1 MDKKFYVNASFESD
15 SVEKKAGSSSL
26 KIAGYANT
34 VDKDRA
40 GDIVL
45 PSAWAKGIDRFRKN
59 PVLLYQHKHDNPIG
73 RVSKVTVD
81 KKGMFIEASVSEA
94 AEKLHGIHSLIKD
107 GALKSFSVG
116 FLVKDGKHDKS
127 SDTFVISEVE
137 LLEIS
142 VVSVPANQE
151 SLFSVRKS
159 FENSEDYESFKK
171 SFPVA
176 SANVED
182 EKESKEIQ
190 ASMSTEEKAILE
202 NEGPHRIGIT
212 TRDMGH
218 YHIFQMGDTDDG
230 MTIYGSDSREHVHQ
244 ILNGQIQAMEGH
256 THRILT
262 TAVHSR
268 EEDEEEENGNSM
280 YVMSTEESVT
290 TSIVEKN
297 IDKDLEAEE
306 PEEDPYEPIPFVNLL
321 SADTNLLKNGQF
333 VQLDGARYV
342 VTKIATS
349 DSPTFQFKQVD
360 LQGQHLDKILNID
373 ATSLE
378 VLNIWDVGS
387 KFDIQLAEIE
397 ELNLDE
403 NNKQQIYTQFK
414 SLINSTEKDLY
425 DLKTNDK
432 IENHPS
438 LQEKLN
444 KTINIVSNKTNWTDS
459 DFLVANRICQVIIK
473 LKEIEHSEDS
483 MHGLMLQLH
492 GHLEAQTKEKLNM
505 ATQAVDEPVV
515 IGSTA
520 ETKTE
525 VTTPV
530 KVAEPRVAELV
541 EKTGEAIV
549 KEADAKDKNG
559 EYTPRETEKAAE
571 LQAQIKKYKDEIAA
585 LQNSKMLF
593 QEQSRGSQ
601 FTQRELA
608 NAYLLS
614 KALRKESVFD
624 TKFGAR
630 MKAVTTVDQFL
641 SNFSA
646 DVYTELQQE
655 LVVAKMLRR
664 MSVDAKTFRIPVA
677 DEDTDGDVAQFASGT
692 YTTGIADS
700 TNVPTSNQ
708 HTIKS
713 VDFTPHKFM
722 ATTHLAKDEEEDTI
736 LPLLDFLRTA
746 SMRRMGRA
754 IDKALLRGDGSL
766 SGFTAS
772 PTNAITAGTGY
783 AAVFKGIATLTNDI
797 AGLLVQTG
805 GNSTKAAPTN
815 IASARA
821 LLGKYGLQLGDHL
834 VFLTTIEGY
843 NELVSNS
850 DFRTVD
856 KFGPNATYLTGAL
869 GAVYGIPVMITE
881 FLDVVGGANRHIGLL
896 VYKPGFLVAERRAME
911 IESEYDP
918 RRQVTAIYMSTRL
931 DMKALTTNN
940 NAALDATKYSMAS
953 LIRSGA

>member
-1 MDKKFYVNASFESD
+1 MSGTEDTVQKTVETKD
-15 SVEKKAGSSSL
+15 SE
-26 KIAGYANT
+26 
-34 VDKDRA
+34 
-40 GDIVL
+40 
-45 PSAWAKGIDRFRKN
+45 
-59 PVLLYQHKHDNPIG
+59 
-73 RVSKVTVD
+73 
-81 KKGMFIEASVSEA
+81 
-94 AEKLHGIHSLIKD
+94 
-107 GALKSFSVG
+107 
-116 FLVKDGKHDKS
+116 
-127 SDTFVISEVE
+127 
-137 LLEIS
+137 
-142 VVSVPANQE
+142 
-151 SLFSVRKS
+151 
-159 FENSEDYESFKK
+159 
-171 SFPVA
+171 
-176 SANVED
+176 
-182 EKESKEIQ
+182 Q
-190 ASMSTEEKAILE
+190 A
-202 NEGPHRIGIT
+202 
-212 TRDMGH
+212 
-218 YHIFQMGDTDDG
+218 
-230 MTIYGSDSREHVHQ
+230 
-244 ILNGQIQAMEGH
+244 
-256 THRILT
+256 
-262 TAVHSR
+262 
-268 EEDEEEENGNSM
+268 EEDTVEE
-280 YVMSTEESVT
+280 T
-290 TSIVEKN
+290 
-297 IDKDLEAEE
+297 
-306 PEEDPYEPIPFVNLL
+306 DPYEPIPFVNLL
-321 SADTNLLKNGQF
+321 SASTGALANGQF
-333 VQLDGARYV
+333 VQLKGERYV
-342 VTKIATS
+342 ITKIATS
-349 DSPTFQFKQVD
+349 DSPSFQFKQVD

-378 VLNIWDVGS
+378 VLNIWDVGTN
-387 KFDIQLAEIE
+387 FDIQLAEIE
-397 ELNLDE
+397 ELSLDE
-403 NNKQQIYTQFK
+403 DTKQTILTNFKNLNNV
-414 SLINSTEKDLY
+414 TEKDLY
-425 DLKTNDK
+425 DLKTDNLVK
-432 IENHPS
+432 TNPT

-444 KTINIVSNKTNWTDS
+444 KTINLVSTKNWTDS
-459 DFLVANRICQVIIK
+459 DFVVANRICQVIHK
-473 LKEIEHSEDS
+473 LKEIEHSEAS
-483 MHGLMLQLH
+483 MRQIMLKLH

-520 ETKTE
+520 ETKAEATA
-525 VTTPV
+525 TA

-541 EKTGEAIV
+541 EKTGEAII
-549 KEADAKDKNG
+549 KEADAKDKYG
-559 EYTPRETEKAAE
+559 EYTPRESEKAAE

-585 LQNSKMLF
+585 LQNSKMVF
-593 QEQSRGSQ
+593 QEQSRASQ

-624 TKFGAR
+624 TKLGAR

-641 SNFSA
+641 SNFSS

-664 MSVDAKTFRIPVA
+664 MSVDAKTFRVPVA

-692 YTTGIADS
+692 YTTGIADA

-708 HTIKS
+708 STIKS

-783 AAVFKGIATLTNDI
+783 AAVFKGIATLANDI
-797 AGLLVQTG
+797 SGLRVQTG
-805 GNSTKAAPTN
+805 GNATKATPAN

-821 LLGKYGLQLGDHL
+821 VLGKYGLQLGDHL
-834 VFLTTIEGY
+834 VYLTTIEGY

-881 FLDVVGGANRHIGLL
+881 FLDVVGGADRHIGLL

-918 RRQVTAIYMSTRL
+918 RRQLTAIYMSTRL
-931 DMKALTTNN
+931 DMKALTTNSS
-940 NAALDATKYSMAS
+940 AALDATKYSMAS
-953 LIRSGA
+953 VIRSGA

>member
-1 MDKKFYVNASFESD
+1 MSGTEDTVQKTVETKD
-15 SVEKKAGSSSL
+15 SE
-26 KIAGYANT
+26 
-34 VDKDRA
+34 
-40 GDIVL
+40 
-45 PSAWAKGIDRFRKN
+45 
-59 PVLLYQHKHDNPIG
+59 
-73 RVSKVTVD
+73 
-81 KKGMFIEASVSEA
+81 
-94 AEKLHGIHSLIKD
+94 
-107 GALKSFSVG
+107 
-116 FLVKDGKHDKS
+116 
-127 SDTFVISEVE
+127 
-137 LLEIS
+137 
-142 VVSVPANQE
+142 
-151 SLFSVRKS
+151 
-159 FENSEDYESFKK
+159 
-171 SFPVA
+171 
-176 SANVED
+176 
-182 EKESKEIQ
+182 Q
-190 ASMSTEEKAILE
+190 A
-202 NEGPHRIGIT
+202 
-212 TRDMGH
+212 
-218 YHIFQMGDTDDG
+218 
-230 MTIYGSDSREHVHQ
+230 
-244 ILNGQIQAMEGH
+244 
-256 THRILT
+256 
-262 TAVHSR
+262 
-268 EEDEEEENGNSM
+268 EEDTVEE
-280 YVMSTEESVT
+280 T
-290 TSIVEKN
+290 
-297 IDKDLEAEE
+297 
-306 PEEDPYEPIPFVNLL
+306 DPYEPIPFVNLL
-321 SADTNLLKNGQF
+321 SASTGALANGQF
-333 VQLDGARYV
+333 VQLKGERYV
-342 VTKIATS
+342 ITKIATS
-349 DSPTFQFKQVD
+349 DSPSFQFKQVD

-378 VLNIWDVGS
+378 VLNIWDVGTN
-387 KFDIQLAEIE
+387 FDIQLAEIE
-397 ELNLDE
+397 ELSLDE
-403 NNKQQIYTQFK
+403 DTKQTILTNFKNLNNV
-414 SLINSTEKDLY
+414 TEKDLY
-425 DLKTNDK
+425 DLKTDNLVK
-432 IENHPS
+432 TNPT

-444 KTINIVSNKTNWTDS
+444 KTINLVSTKNWTDS
-459 DFLVANRICQVIIK
+459 DFVVANRICQVIHK
-473 LKEIEHSEDS
+473 LKEIEHSEAS
-483 MHGLMLQLH
+483 MRQIMLKLH

-520 ETKTE
+520 ETKAEATA
-525 VTTPV
+525 TA

-541 EKTGEAIV
+541 EKTGEAII
-549 KEADAKDKNG
+549 KEADAKDKYG
-559 EYTPRETEKAAE
+559 EYTPRESEKAAE

-585 LQNSKMLF
+585 LQNSKMVF
-593 QEQSRGSQ
+593 QEQSRASQ

-624 TKFGAR
+624 TKLGAR

-641 SNFSA
+641 SNFSS

-664 MSVDAKTFRIPVA
+664 MSVDAKTFRVPVA

-692 YTTGIADS
+692 YTTGIADA

-708 HTIKS
+708 STIKS

-783 AAVFKGIATLTNDI
+783 AAVFKGIATLANDI
-797 AGLLVQTG
+797 SGLRVQTG
-805 GNSTKAAPTN
+805 GNSTKATPAN

-821 LLGKYGLQLGDHL
+821 VLGKYGLQLGDHL
-834 VFLTTIEGY
+834 VYLTTIEGY

-881 FLDVVGGANRHIGLL
+881 FLDVVGGADRHIGLL

-918 RRQVTAIYMSTRL
+918 RRQLTAIYMSTRL
-931 DMKALTTNN
+931 DMKALTTNSS
-940 NAALDATKYSMAS
+940 AALDATKYSMAS
-953 LIRSGA
+953 VIRSGA

>member
-15 SVEKKAGSSSL
+15 GVQKKAGNSTL

-159 FENSEDYESFKK
+159 FENSEEYENFKK
-171 SFPVA
+171 SFPV
-176 SANVED
+176 ED
-182 EKESKEIQ
+182 AKEAEEIKS
-190 ASMSTEEKAILE
+190 SMTSEEKAILE

-218 YHIFQMGDTDDG
+218 YHIFQMSDTDDG

-244 ILNGQIQAMEGH
+244 ILNGQIQAAEGH
-256 THRILT
+256 THRVLT
-262 TAVHSR
+262 TAVHSE

-280 YVMSTEESVT
+280 YVMSTEESPD
-290 TSIVEKN
+290 IQAVEKTVE
-297 IDKDLEAEE
+297 KDSEAEE

-321 SADTNLLKNGQF
+321 SADTSSLKNGQF
-333 VQLDGARYV
+333 VQLDGSRYV
-342 VTKIATS
+342 VAKIATS

-378 VLNIWDVGS
+378 VLNIWDVDS
-387 KFDIQLAEIE
+387 KFDIQLAEIK
-397 ELNLDE
+397 ELSLDE
-403 NNKQQIYTQFK
+403 NNKEQISTQFK
-414 SLINSTEKDLY
+414 TLINTTEKDLY
-425 DLKTNDK
+425 DLKTDELLK
-432 IENHPS
+432 TYPS

-444 KTINIVSNKTNWTDS
+444 KTINLVSNKNNWTDS
-459 DFLVANRICQVIIK
+459 DFVVANRICQVINK
-473 LKEIEHSEDS
+473 LKEIEHSEAS
-483 MHGLMLQLH
+483 MHGFMLKLH

-520 ETKTE
+520 ETKAE
-525 VTTPV
+525 VTASV

-549 KEADAKDKNG
+549 KEADAKDKHG
-559 EYTPRETEKAAE
+559 EYTPRESEKAAE

-614 KALRKESVFD
+614 KALRKESVFE
-624 TKFGAR
+624 TKYGAR

-664 MSVDAKTFRIPVA
+664 MAVDAKTFRVPVA

-692 YTTGIADS
+692 YTTGISDA

-783 AAVFKGIATLTNDI
+783 AAVFKGIATLANDI
-797 AGLLVQTG
+797 SGLRVQTG
-805 GNSTKAAPTN
+805 GNSTKATPAN

-834 VFLTTIEGY
+834 VYLTTIEGY

-881 FLDVVGGANRHIGLL
+881 FLDVVGGADRHIGLL
-896 VYKPGFLVAERRAME
+896 VYKPGYLVAERRAME

-931 DMKALTTNN
+931 DMKALTTN
-940 NAALDATKYSMAS
+940 ASSALDATKYSMAS

>member
-1 MDKKFYVNASFESD
+1 MDKKFYLSASFEAN
-15 SVEKKAGSSSL
+15 SVQKKTGSKSL

-40 GDIVL
+40 GDVVL
-45 PSAWAKGIDRFRKN
+45 PAAWAKGIDRFRKN
-59 PVLLYQHKHDNPIG
+59 PVLLYQHKHENPIG
-73 RVSKVTVD
+73 RVDKVTVD

-94 AEKLHGIHSLIKD
+94 AEKLHGVHSLIKD

-116 FLVKDGKHDKS
+116 FLVKDGKLDKAN
-127 SDTFVISEVE
+127 DTFVISDVE

-151 SLFSVRKS
+151 SLFSVKKN
-159 FENSEDYESFKK
+159 FENQEEYETFKK
-171 SFPVA
+171 SFPVQDA
-176 SANVED
+176 
-182 EKESKEIQ
+182 KEEEEIK
-190 ASMSTEEKAILE
+190 ASMTSEEKAILE
-202 NEGPHRIGIT
+202 NEGPYRIGIT

-218 YHIFQMGDTDDG
+218 YHIFQMTDTDDG
-230 MTIYGSDSREHVHQ
+230 ATIFGSDSREHVHQ
-244 ILNGQIQAMEGH
+244 IINGQIQAAEGH

-262 TAVHSR
+262 TAVHA
-268 EEDEEEENGNSM
+268 EQEDEEEESVPNIFL
-280 YVMSTEESVT
+280 MSGTEDTVQKT
-290 TSIVEKN
+290 VET
-297 IDKDLEAEE
+297 KDSEQAEE
-306 PEEDPYEPIPFVNLL
+306 DTVEETDPYEPIPFVNLL
-321 SADTNLLKNGQF
+321 SASTGALANGQF
-333 VQLDGARYV
+333 VQLKGERYV
-342 VTKIATS
+342 ITKIATS
-349 DSPTFQFKQVD
+349 DSPSFQFKQVD

-378 VLNIWDVGS
+378 VLNIWDVGTN
-387 KFDIQLAEIE
+387 FDIQLAEIE
-397 ELNLDE
+397 ELSLDE
-403 NNKQQIYTQFK
+403 DTKQTILTNFKNLNNV
-414 SLINSTEKDLY
+414 TEKDLY
-425 DLKTNDK
+425 DLKTDNLVK
-432 IENHPS
+432 TNPT

-444 KTINIVSNKTNWTDS
+444 KTINLVSTKNWTDS
-459 DFLVANRICQVIIK
+459 DFVVANRICQVIHK
-473 LKEIEHSEDS
+473 LKEIEHSEAS
-483 MHGLMLQLH
+483 MRQIMLKLH

-520 ETKTE
+520 ETKAEATA
-525 VTTPV
+525 TA

-541 EKTGEAIV
+541 EKTGEAII
-549 KEADAKDKNG
+549 KEADAKDKYG
-559 EYTPRETEKAAE
+559 EYTPRESEKAAE

-585 LQNSKMLF
+585 LQNSKMVF
-593 QEQSRGSQ
+593 QEQSRASQ

-624 TKFGAR
+624 TKLGAR

-641 SNFSA
+641 SNFSS

-664 MSVDAKTFRIPVA
+664 MSVDAKTFRVPVA

-692 YTTGIADS
+692 YTTGIADA

-708 HTIKS
+708 STIKS

-783 AAVFKGIATLTNDI
+783 AAVFKGIATLANDI
-797 AGLLVQTG
+797 SGLRVQTG
-805 GNSTKAAPTN
+805 GNSTKATPAN

-821 LLGKYGLQLGDHL
+821 VLGKYGLQLGDHL
-834 VFLTTIEGY
+834 VYLTTIEGY

-881 FLDVVGGANRHIGLL
+881 FLDVVGGADRHIGLL

-918 RRQVTAIYMSTRL
+918 RRQLTAIYMSTRL
-931 DMKALTTNN
+931 DMKALTTNSS
-940 NAALDATKYSMAS
+940 AALDATKYSMAS
-953 LIRSGA
+953 IIRSGA

>member
-1 MDKKFYVNASFESD
+1 MDKKFYLSASFTANSTQ
-15 SVEKKAGSSSL
+15 KKVNSKSL
-26 KIAGYANT
+26 RIAGYANT

-45 PSAWAKGIDRFRKN
+45 PAAWAKGIDRFRKN
-59 PVLLYQHKHDNPIG
+59 PVLLYQHKHENPIG
-73 RVSKVTVD
+73 RVDKVTVD
-81 KKGMFIEASVSEA
+81 KKGMYIEASVSEA
-94 AEKLHGIHSLIKD
+94 AEKLHAVQSLSKD

-116 FLVKDGKHDKS
+116 FLVKDGKLDKAN
-127 SDTFVISEVE
+127 DTFVISDVE

-151 SLFSVRKS
+151 SLFSVKKN
-159 FENSEDYESFKK
+159 FENSAEYEEFKK
-171 SFPVA
+171 SFPVEDKAEESDIRA
-176 SANVED
+176 SLPEA
-182 EKESKEIQ
+182 
-190 ASMSTEEKAILE
+190 AKALLE
-202 NEGPHRIGIT
+202 NEGPHRVGIT

-218 YHIFQMGDTDDG
+218 YHIFQMDDNDDG
-230 MTIYGSDSREHVHQ
+230 NTIFGSDSREHVHQ
-244 ILNGQIQAMEGH
+244 IINGQIQAAEGH
-256 THRILT
+256 THRVLT
-262 TAVHSR
+262 TAVHGNQ
-268 EEDEEEENGNSM
+268 EDDDEEENVPNIFL
-280 YVMSTEESVT
+280 MSAEKSVETKDSNETEES
-290 TSIVEKN
+290 
-297 IDKDLEAEE
+297 
-306 PEEDPYEPIPFVNLL
+306 EEDTDPYAPIPFVNLL
-321 SADTNLLKNGQF
+321 SADTSQLALGQF
-333 VQLDGARYV
+333 VKLHGDRYSI
-342 VTKIATS
+342 TKIATS

-378 VLNIWDVGS
+378 VLNICDIGT
-387 KFDIQLAEIE
+387 KFDIQLVEIK
-397 ELNLDE
+397 ELSLDE
-403 NNKQQIYTQFK
+403 TNKQQILSTFK
-414 SLINSTEKDLY
+414 SLNNLTEQDLY
-425 DLKTNDK
+425 NLKTNHLNNKDTTTQL
-432 IENHPS
+432 

-444 KTINIVSNKTNWTDS
+444 RTLNLVSTKDWTDS
-459 DFLVANRICQVIIK
+459 DFIVANRICQVIHR
-473 LKEIEHSEDS
+473 LKEIEHSEAS
-483 MHGLMLQLH
+483 MKEFMLKLH
-492 GHLEAQTKEKLNM
+492 GHLEAQTKEKINM
-505 ATQAVDEPVV
+505 ATQAVDEPIVV
-515 IGSTA
+515 GSTA
-520 ETKTE
+520 ETKSE
-525 VTTPV
+525 VVTSA

-541 EKTGEAIV
+541 EKTGEAII
-549 KEADAKDKNG
+549 KEADAKDKHG
-559 EYTPRETEKAAE
+559 EYTPRESEQAAE
-571 LQAQIKKYKDEIAA
+571 LQAQIKKYKEEIAA
-585 LQNSKMLF
+585 LHNSKMVF
-593 QEQSRGSQ
+593 QEQTRSSQ

-614 KALRKESVFD
+614 KALRKESPFE
-624 TKFGAR
+624 TKFGSR
-630 MKAVTTVDQFL
+630 MKAVTTVDMFL
-641 SNFSA
+641 ANFSS

-664 MSVDAKTFRIPVA
+664 MSVDAKTFRVPVA

-692 YTTGIADS
+692 YTTGISDS

-708 HTIKS
+708 NTIKS

-783 AAVFKGIATLTNDI
+783 AAVFKGIATLANDI
-797 AGLLVQTG
+797 SGLLVQTG
-805 GNSTKAAPTN
+805 GNSTKASPTN

-834 VFLTTIEGY
+834 VYLTTIEGY

-881 FLDVVGGANRHIGLL
+881 FLDVVGGADRHIGLL

-931 DMKALTTNN
+931 DMKALTTNSS
-940 NAALDATKYSMAS
+940 AALDATKYSMAS